1 MAIALAERSGLIS
14 DIGAWVLKRSGRDR
28 AQWLD
33 QSPEGPMDLS
43 VNVSARQLL
52 SAGFCGQVS
61 DMLASTAMDPGAL
74 ILEITENILVEDD
87 ERSMTVLSDLK
98 ALGVQLALDDFGT
111 GLSSLSYLRR
121 LPIDIVKIDQ
131 TFVAD
136 LDAGLEGGAIVAAL
150 TNLAHVLGLTVTA
163 EGVETTSQRDLV
175 QALGCDASQGL
186 YYAKAMSATAIEDRL
201 RTSTSP
207 PGDHHPGDNET
218 PVPSGMAVFA
228 PPRDATSHPLG

>member
-1 MAIALAERSGLIS
+1 M
-14 DIGAWVLKRSGRDR
+14 
-28 AQWLD
+28 
-33 QSPEGPMDLS
+33 
-43 VNVSARQLL
+43 NVSARQLL

-61 DMLASTAMDPGAL
+61 DMLTTIGMEPSAL

-111 GLSSLSYLRR
+111 GFSSLSYLRR

-131 TFVAD
+131 AFVAD
-136 LDAGLEGGAIVAAL
+136 LDSALEGGAIVAAV

-175 QALGCDASQGL
+175 QALGCDASQGF
-186 YYAKAMSATAIEDRL
+186 YYAKAMPATAIEARL

-207 PGDHHPGDNET
+207 PDDPHRDDHKV

-228 PPRDATSHPLG
+228 PHETPPTSPNSDEPAGANGRLTSCLEPSWSAPCSDTSSAAPTSPLG